1 MGGEGHDA
9 HRHDGSLSAGQ
20 GPDCRQELI
29 CPAAINDTQDG
40 TPALGQ
46 AERPLAPI
54 LRLLVTLDE
63 PPPGKSVHKSARG
76 RRGSADRLGQLAH
89 RQGAAIGQDVES
101 GQLGEAQT
109 QFPELAGE
117 ADDQFS
123 PEGPTHRDTLAD
135 LADVR
140 QPIASRQDRG

>member
-1 MGGEGHDA
+1 MGGQGHDA
-9 HRHDGSLSAGQ
+9 HRHDGSLSAWQ
-20 GPDCRQELI
+20 GPDCRQKLI
-29 CPAAINDTQDG
+29 CPAAIDDTQDG

-46 AERPLAPI
+46 AERPLTPI
-54 LRLLVTLDE
+54 VRFLVTLDE
-63 PPPGKSVHKSARG
+63 PPPGKSVHKTARG
-76 RRGSADRLGQLAH
+76 RRGSADRFGQLAH
-89 RQGAAIGQDVES
+89 GQGAAIGQDVES

-109 QFPELAGE
+109 QFPELASE